1 MTRGRFRHLGFGEG
15 MHGCL
20 GAPLARLEAKV
31 ALEEALPVLG
41 DYTITGPPERY
52 RTTPNMYVWEHL
64 PLSFAVT
71 SSGPQRATGATVV
84 PASSRPTSGWRA
96 SSRSQTGW

>member
-1 MTRGRFRHLGFGEG
+1 

-41 DYTITGPPERY
+41 DYTIFGTPERD
-52 RTTPNMYVWEHL
+52 RATPNRYVWEHL
-64 PLSFAVT
+64 FLSFPATARSVPVT
-71 SSGPQRATGATVV
+71 PLTHLETARHHTSTTVV
-84 PASSRPTSGWRA
+84 AHEFEADVRVAAKEVVAEGSR
-96 SSRSQTGW
+96 